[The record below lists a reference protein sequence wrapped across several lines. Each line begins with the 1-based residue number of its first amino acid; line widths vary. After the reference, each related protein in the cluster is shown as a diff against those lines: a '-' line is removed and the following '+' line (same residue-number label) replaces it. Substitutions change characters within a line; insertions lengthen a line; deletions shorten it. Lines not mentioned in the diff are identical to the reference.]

1 MNQAIPLS
9 IAGGVLVAAA
19 AALVVAAP
27 ERKDPAFDFIA
38 GNRPVTE
45 DQVRQKLVS
54 DGWSDVQIVVRGRY
68 FMATAS
74 KDGRSDAFA
83 VDSLTGR
90 LRGEETDDDALSVTE
105 ACAERAASYPDRR
118 EGYATYCDSVSAG
131 CFSQCHHRSTSST
144 NEGLQ
149 IMPRVSAGLSEES
162 YAGCL

>member
-1 MNQAIPLS
+1 
-9 IAGGVLVAAA
+9 
-19 AALVVAAP
+19 LVVAAP

-90 LRGEETDDDALSVTE
+90 LRGEETDDDDWVESL
-105 ACAERAASYPDRR
+105 AAKSHAGMRR
-118 EGYATYCDSVSAG
+118 K
-131 CFSQCHHRSTSST
+131 
-144 NEGLQ
+144 
-149 IMPRVSAGLSEES
+149 PRI
-162 YAGCL
+162 

>member
-1 MNQAIPLS
+1 
-9 IAGGVLVAAA
+9 VLAAPA

-27 ERKDPAFDFIA
+27 QRKDPAFEFIA

-54 DGWSDVQIVVRGRY
+54 DGWRNVKVVARGRD

-90 LRGEETDDDALSVTE
+90 LRGEETDDDDWVE
-105 ACAERAASYPDRR
+105 
-118 EGYATYCDSVSAG
+118 
-131 CFSQCHHRSTSST
+131 
-144 NEGLQ
+144 
-149 IMPRVSAGLSEES
+149 
-162 YAGCL
+162 

>member
-1 MNQAIPLS
+1 MNPAIPWS
-9 IAGGVLVAAA
+9 IAGGVLAAAA

-38 GNRPVTE
+38 GSRPVTE

-74 KDGRSDAFA
+74 KDGRIEAFA

-90 LRGEETDDDALSVTE
+90 LRGEETDDDDWVE
-105 ACAERAASYPDRR
+105 
-118 EGYATYCDSVSAG
+118 
-131 CFSQCHHRSTSST
+131 
-144 NEGLQ
+144 
-149 IMPRVSAGLSEES
+149 
-162 YAGCL
+162 